1 MLRLN
6 STASRQGATAGQ
18 GRRRAPQNSPR
29 SVKRGRNFHGSYGG
43 FHEYLDLCHSAGFA
57 SPYLTRRQ
65 MRSWHESVGSGSRT
79 KRASWATA
87 KAGCPVGTAGGL
99 GRIGTGASWAPREV
113 HVDLSQELISDW
125 TYQKFHE
132 VATWVFEQKGHFGRI
147 DVALDDRNGVIDVD
161 RIYASVKAGN
171 CVSHFRQSRLISG
184 LDVGSGLDTGQTLCM
199 GSRQSDTYLR
209 IYDKAAEQRAKE
221 KVVEGTWIRWEME
234 WKSERADAV
243 GMALSGLDQDSFQKY
258 IVGVFRS
265 ALDFRDCTRAD
276 DPKDRYYAPLLD
288 WWKVLTEGMQRARL
302 EIAKS
307 VQKIEDVKRWAEKSL
322 APMLGLL
329 CAHPE
334 AGEKWL
340 VGIIVEGVERWGGKQ
355 LGLLASGQEARRAAR
370 IRCGRGILRN
380 GFSAGSVEPVS

>member
-1 MLRLN
+1 MSVWTCVLGWFRFTVPDSSAEEMIARVGGEWIKDKKGFLGY
-6 STASRQGATAGQ
+6 RQGWL
-18 GRRRAPQNSPR
+18 S
-29 SVKRGRNFHGSYGG
+29 RGGS
-43 FHEYLDLCHSAGFA
+43 
-57 SPYLTRRQ
+57 
-65 MRSWHESVGSGSRT
+65 
-79 KRASWATA
+79 
-87 KAGCPVGTAGGL
+87 GGL
-99 GRIGTGASWAPREV
+99 GRIGTAASWAPREV

-125 TYQKFHE
+125 TYQKFHD
-132 VATWVFEQKGHFGRI
+132 VATWVFEKQGHFGRI

-161 RIYASVKAGN
+161 RIYQSVKAGN

-221 KVVEGTWIRWEME
+221 KPVEGTWIRWEME

-288 WWKVLTEGMQRARL
+288 WWKILTEGMQRARL

-340 VGIIVEGVERWGGKQ
+340 VGIIVEGVERWGSKQ
-355 LGLLASGQEARRAAR
+355 LGLLASGQEARRVWNR
-370 IRCGRGILRN
+370 MRGWDPRN

>member
-1 MLRLN
+1 MSVWTCVLGWFRFTVPDSSAEEIIARVGGEWIKDKKGFLGY
-6 STASRQGATAGQ
+6 RQGWL
-18 GRRRAPQNSPR
+18 S
-29 SVKRGRNFHGSYGG
+29 RGN
-43 FHEYLDLCHSAGFA
+43 
-57 SPYLTRRQ
+57 T
-65 MRSWHESVGSGSRT
+65 
-79 KRASWATA
+79 
-87 KAGCPVGTAGGL
+87 GGL

-113 HVDLSQELISDW
+113 HVDLSQELISGW
-125 TYQKFHE
+125 TYQQFQA
-132 VATWVFEQKGHFGRI
+132 VATWVFEKKGHLGRI

-276 DPKDRYYAPLLD
+276 DPKDRYYAPL
-288 WWKVLTEGMQRARL
+288 
-302 EIAKS
+302 
-307 VQKIEDVKRWAEKSL
+307 
-322 APMLGLL
+322 
-329 CAHPE
+329 
-334 AGEKWL
+334 
-340 VGIIVEGVERWGGKQ
+340 
-355 LGLLASGQEARRAAR
+355 
-370 IRCGRGILRN
+370 
-380 GFSAGSVEPVS
+380 